1 MAVTQLNL
9 VRFTKMSAVAM
20 AILLSLYYATSDGV
34 MDASGHVLGRDFLNF
49 YTGGELLATGEWH
62 TLFNGRAYLDVL
74 RASYGEDYPTH
85 NWSYPPS
92 IFIFS
97 RIAATLP
104 YLLALTLWYASGIA
118 FVAVAVRALKL
129 DMIWAALIVFSPAGM
144 LNVLAGQNGY
154 FTASLIT
161 LAIVY
166 AAQKP
171 KIISAA
177 SWAML
182 TIKPHL
188 GLVALPM
195 LVAQRNWYVIIMGG
209 VCLIPLIGVSIVMWG
224 VEPWHLFF
232 DYTVAQQRFVI
243 ENWGGFIYT
252 LVPTGFM
259 QGRLLS
265 SDIGMIYSLHAVYA
279 IIAAF
284 LAVRAWP
291 GRKADHRLWLAW
303 FVVSTFIML
312 PYSFLYDLVVFQVVL
327 ALYATQPEKL
337 FHMSKE
343 WSQRLWML
351 GWLLPILTIAIAMA
365 LRLQAV
371 PLFLL
376 FILWRLGVAKR
387 SETALQ
393 LDAGTASD

>member
-1 MAVTQLNL
+1 MAVAQLNL
-9 VRFTKMSAVAM
+9 VRFATISAAAM
-20 AILLSLYYATSDGV
+20 ALLLSFYYELSDGV
-34 MDASGHVLGRDFLNF
+34 LDISGHVLGRDFLNF
-49 YTGGELLATGEWH
+49 YTGGELLASGEWQ
-62 TLFNGRAYLDVL
+62 TLFDGLAYMDVIGE
-74 RASYGEDYPTH
+74 SYGDNYPSH

-97 RIAATLP
+97 RIAVTMP
-104 YLLALTLWYASGIA
+104 YMLALALWYTCGVISIA
-118 FVAVAVRALKL
+118 FAVRALKL
-129 DMIWAALIVFSPAGM
+129 DMIWVALVVFSPAGM
-144 LNVLAGQNGY
+144 LNILAGQNGY

-171 KIISAA
+171 KIISAT

-195 LVAQRNWYVIIMGG
+195 LVAQRNFYIIIMGG

-224 VEPWHLFF
+224 VEPWYLFF
-232 DYTVAQQRFVI
+232 DYTVAQQRLVI
-243 ENWGGFIYT
+243 ENWRGFIYV

-259 QGRLLS
+259 QGRMLS
-265 SDIGMIYSLHAVYA
+265 FDTGIVYFFHAVYA
-279 IIAAF
+279 ITAAF
-284 LAVRAWP
+284 LSVRAWP

-327 ALYATQPEKL
+327 ALYAAQPEKL
-337 FHMSKE
+337 FYISKK
-343 WSQRLWML
+343 WSQWLWML
-351 GWLLPILTIAIAMA
+351 GWLLPILTIPIVFV
-365 LRLQAV
+365 LKLQV
-371 PLFLL
+371 LPLFLL
-376 FILWRLGVAKR
+376 FTLWRLGVAKR

-393 LDAGTASD
+393 LDAGTASE